1 MCLYIIYE
9 DFFDTFGTELV
20 SDTLATQFSVQPC
33 MKIRP
38 RCTSLNYHN
47 KSLLD
52 TAYYSE
58 YSQYSSCRYSITD
71 FSYCGL
77 EFLGARLYLT
87 LLLQIVVK
95 ILLRCLFCQYI
106 YPLLERQ
113 RATNWFQSLYTTL
126 YSSDLALE
134 VRKHVVSIFL

>member
-1 MCLYIIYE
+1 MRPLKDNFQTLCRHYNSLQKCL
-9 DFFDTFGTELV
+9 
-20 SDTLATQFSVQPC
+20 
-33 MKIRP
+33 
-38 RCTSLNYHN
+38 
-47 KSLLD
+47 LLLLQ
-52 TAYYSE
+52 YSE
-58 YSQYSSCRYSITD
+58 YYEYKITVLQICCFSIS
-71 FSYCGL
+71 FCGL